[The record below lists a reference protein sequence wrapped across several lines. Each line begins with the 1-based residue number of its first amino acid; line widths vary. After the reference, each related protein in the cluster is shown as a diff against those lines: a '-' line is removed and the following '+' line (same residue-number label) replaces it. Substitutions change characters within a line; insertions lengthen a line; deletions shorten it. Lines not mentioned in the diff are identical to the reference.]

1 MKIICFDL
9 DNTLVDSVKAH
20 TKAYNR
26 ALNSF
31 GLKGKTEKY
40 IFSKLGRPKD
50 ELIKLLAPN
59 SSKKVRDE
67 INKLHDRYLAS
78 GYFKYAKGLKY
89 SLEILKYLKEK
100 KYKIAITS
108 NCTRNNIYVILK
120 GAGIS
125 KRYFDLLVGNDDVKR
140 SKPYPDEILKAGKI
154 FGKKPN
160 FVVGDS
166 IYDVVAGKKAKV
178 KVIAVTTGFYKEK
191 ELKRYKPEHI
201 IKTLRELKKIVQE

>member
-31 GLKGKTEKY
+31 GLKSKTEKY
-40 IFSKLGRPKD
+40 MFSKLGRPKD
-50 ELIKLLAPN
+50 ELIKLLAPK

-78 GYFKYAKGLKY
+78 GYFIYAKRLKY
-89 SLEILKYLKEK
+89 SLEILKYLKKK

-108 NCTRNNIYVILK
+108 NCVRGNIYVILK
-120 GAGIS
+120 GSGINR
-125 KRYFDLLVGNDDVKR
+125 KYFDLLVGGDDVKR
-140 SKPYPDEILKAGKI
+140 SKPYQDEILKVSK
-154 FGKKPN
+154 FFRKKPD

-166 IYDVVAGKKAKV
+166 IYDVMAGKKAKV
-178 KVIAVTTGFYKEK
+178 KIILVTTGYYKEK
-191 ELKRYKPEHI
+191 ELKRYKPDYI
-201 IKTLRELKKIVQE
+201 VKNLRELKRIL

>member
-31 GLKGKTEKY
+31 GLESKTERY
-40 IFSKLGRPKD
+40 MFSKLGRPKD
-50 ELIKLLAPN
+50 ELIALLAPK
-59 SSKKVRDE
+59 SSKKVKDE
-67 INKLHDRYLAS
+67 IKKLHDRYLAS
-78 GYFKYAKGLKY
+78 GYFKYAKKLKS
-89 SLEILKYLKEK
+89 SLEILNYLKKK

-108 NCTRNNIYVILK
+108 NCARNNIYVLLN

-125 KRYFDLLVGNDDVKR
+125 KRYFDILIGNDNVKR
-140 SKPYPDEILKAGKI
+140 HKPYPDEILKVGK
-154 FGKKPN
+154 FFKKKPD

-166 IYDVVAGKKAKV
+166 IYDVMAGKKAKV
-178 KVIAVTTGFYKEK
+178 KIVAVTTGYYKEK
-191 ELKRYKPEHI
+191 ELKRYKPDYI
-201 IKTLRELKKIVQE
+201 IKNLKELKRIL